1 MKKLFAAV
9 MMMFG
14 AVLLSDAQTVISNES
29 LTHDGTNVTVTFDID
44 TDVKDLPSNRKE
56 VIMPYIYNGK
66 DTIYM
71 DVVEIYG
78 KGRYKRERQVNA
90 IEGDKDWELGDNQTL
105 KGEVYHYRDQI
116 PLKRWMNPA
125 NLGIRRQLVGCACE
139 KEWGEENITEGVP
152 LFEEP
157 ALPARRI
164 PEYVLVDASRA
175 WDFGQDELEI
185 IFKVSKI
192 EIDSSVFNNE
202 VIFGKILAAVDKIF
216 SNPYYKIDKIEVAG
230 YASPEG
236 RPAFNKWLGENRAK
250 ALIDYIIEHRPQY
263 NLTRDNFRIRNG
275 EENWAGL
282 RRVVAASDLE
292 QKERVLQIIDD
303 ESIPGELK
311 KNKIKWI
318 DRAKTWKQM
327 LEDIYPHLRC
337 ARYLAV
343 YYDSTNDEAVE
354 IINQA
359 NQMIREGKYAEA
371 YEHIKPVD
379 NDMRSYNT
387 VGVALM
393 MQGEFEKAMPWFEKA
408 IEGNCASAQQN
419 IDAINAEYE
428 FEAQQKQLLEE
439 YLKKYE

>member
-164 PEYVLVDASRA
+164 PEYVLVDATRS

-202 VIFGKILAAVDKIF
+202 VTFGKILDAVDKIY
-216 SNPYYKIDKIEVAG
+216 SNPHFKLDKIEVAG

-236 RPAFNKWLGENRAK
+236 TPEFNRWLGENRAK
-250 ALIDYIIEHRPQY
+250 ALIDYIIEQRPQY
-263 NLTRDNFRIRNG
+263 NLTRKNFRIRNG
-275 EENWAGL
+275 EENWVGL
-282 RRVVAASDLE
+282 RRVVAASNLE
-292 QKERVLQIIDD
+292 HKDRVIAIIDND
-303 ESIPGELK
+303 EIPADLK
-311 KNKIKWI
+311 KSKIRWI
-318 DRAKTWKQM
+318 DKAQTWKQM
-327 LEDIYPHLRC
+327 LHEIYPYLRC
-337 ARYLAV
+337 ARYLAI
-343 YYDSTNDEAVE
+343 YYDSSNDKAVE

-379 NDMRSYNT
+379 NDMRAYNT

-408 IEGNCASAQQN
+408 LEANTPSAQQN

>member
-202 VIFGKILAAVDKIF
+202 VTFGKILAAVDKIF

-263 NLTRDNFRIRNG
+263 NLTRDSFKIRNG

-303 ESIPGELK
+303 ENIPGELK
-311 KNKIKWI
+311 KDKIRWI

-327 LEDIYPHLRC
+327 LKDIYPHLRC

-343 YYDSTNDEAVE
+343 YYDSTNDEAVD

-379 NDMRSYNT
+379 NDMRAYNT

-408 IEGNCASAQQN
+408 LEANTPSAQQN